1 MNANRKH
8 DTLLMNPDYRI
19 VVEIR
24 KEGARWNAYDHN
36 DHKVSG
42 WISTGQKQK
51 AFNAKKALKR
61 CFYKDGRPYWRMVES
76 IEYANTKSF
85 QSPTVDVPSVSM
97 HLIKSD
103 TSGIEYT
110 EGTYHPFVSQEETM
124 EFIRTSYSLKPKT
137 VFIDELHW
145 KHLIRTVIRGKN
157 TCITG
162 MQGSGKTLVART
174 VGKVL
179 GRSFF
184 IIPLGETQDPKGFL
198 LGNTHYDKETGTVF
212 YPSRFIRAIQ
222 TPGAVILL
230 DELSRA
236 HPDAHNILMPAL
248 DETQRYVVLD
258 ETRENAIIRIAD
270 GVTFIATAN
279 IGAEFTATRVMD
291 RSITD
296 RFTFCEM
303 PMLTKEEEA
312 KLLIMLYPTV
322 NSDLLTSVAE
332 ITSATRDDWKSDSP
346 KLSTGIST
354 RTAVEIASLLYDGF
368 TLVEA
373 ARVAIFPFFPT
384 EGGLESER
392 TYVTQIVQKY
402 CDDGSTTTLFTPDD
416 IKSAT

>member
-1 MNANRKH
+1 M
-8 DTLLMNPDYRI
+8 
-19 VVEIR
+19 
-24 KEGARWNAYDHN
+24 
-36 DHKVSG
+36 
-42 WISTGQKQK
+42 
-51 AFNAKKALKR
+51 
-61 CFYKDGRPYWRMVES
+61 
-76 IEYANTKSF
+76 
-85 QSPTVDVPSVSM
+85 
-97 HLIKSD
+97 
-103 TSGIEYT
+103 
-110 EGTYHPFVSQEETM
+110 
-124 EFIRTSYSLKPKT
+124 
-137 VFIDELHW
+137 FIDELHW